1 MIGMSR
7 IPARCRDQPRPK
19 HSIED
24 GIPSSRHGGARPRG
38 GPLLTEPADDSLANF
53 ADEIV
58 RLADLVGTGPVAV
71 GTDMDGNYRPVLAS
85 YPISPLP
92 QLLGD
97 CAFSD
102 TDTGNIL
109 GTNARSLLRT
119 VTAQPS
125 SATVK

>member
-1 MIGMSR
+1 
-7 IPARCRDQPRPK
+7 
-19 HSIED
+19 
-24 GIPSSRHGGARPRG
+24 
-38 GPLLTEPADDSLANF
+38 
-53 ADEIV
+53 
-58 RLADLVGTGPVAV
+58 LADLVDTGPVAV

-85 YPISPLP
+85 YPDIATP

-109 GTNARSLLRT
+109 GTNARSMLRA

-125 SATVK
+125 SATIK